1 MVTLFHSPDSRSSRF
16 IWLLEELGVDYELVY
31 CDIPRRSG
39 RGAPDPRN
47 PHPDKRV
54 PALSHDGQ
62 VVTEQAAIALYLTD
76 AFPAAGLGVPANA
89 PERGAYLTWLA
100 FYAGEVDASYATRA
114 LYGDRLDPMNVRD
127 YARVVGRVR
136 AALARGPYLLGERF
150 TAADILVSGPFE
162 WDAAAAPVDDTIRD
176 WLQRLT
182 ARPAAQRAT
191 ARDSLS

>member
-1 MVTLFHSPDSRSSRF
+1 MITLFHSPDSRSSRF
-16 IWLLEELGVDYELVY
+16 IWLLEELGIDYELVY

-54 PALSHDGQ
+54 PALSHGGQ

-76 AFPAAGLGVPANA
+76 AFPAAGLGVAVNA

-100 FYAGEVDASYATRA
+100 FYAGEVDAAYATRA
-114 LYGDRLDPMNVRD
+114 LYGDRLDPASVR
-127 YARVVGRVR
+127 AQERVVGRVR

-162 WDAAAAPVDDTIRD
+162 WDAAVAPVDGDIRD
-176 WLQRLT
+176 WLQRL
-182 ARPAAQRAT
+182 AVRPAAQRAT
-191 ARDSLS
+191 ARDSSS